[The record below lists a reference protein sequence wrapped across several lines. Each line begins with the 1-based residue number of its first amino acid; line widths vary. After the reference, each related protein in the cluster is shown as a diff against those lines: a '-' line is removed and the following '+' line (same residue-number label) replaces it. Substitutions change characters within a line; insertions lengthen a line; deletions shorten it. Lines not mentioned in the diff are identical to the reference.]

1 MKIAVASDERT
12 PLTDSVVAELQALG
26 HDIVLFGPLK
36 DEALSWPRVAQQLAE
51 AVASGQ
57 VQEGVLF
64 CWTGTGASI
73 AANKVPGIRAALVRD
88 AETARGAKWWND
100 ANVLVLSLRAT
111 SMAIA
116 QEILQA
122 WFSTAVK
129 PEERECL
136 AQLTAIEQKYCGN
149 TAVTLVE

>member
-1 MKIAVASDERT
+1 MKIAVTSDERT
-12 PLTDSVVAELQALG
+12 LLTDGVVAELKTLG
-26 HDIVLFGPLK
+26 HEVILLGPLK
-36 DEALSWPRVAQQLAE
+36 GENLSWPIAAQQLAE
-51 AVASGQ
+51 AVATGTVEQ
-57 VQEGVLF
+57 GVLF

-73 AANKVPGIRAALVRD
+73 AANKVPGVRAALVRD

-122 WFSTAVK
+122 WFSEQVK
-129 PEERECL
+129 PDEHDCL
-136 AQLTAIEQKYCGN
+136 AQLTAIEQKYSGN
-149 TAVTLVE
+149 LAPPTP